1 MILDEIE
8 ALWEQRPFIPFEI
21 KTSDGEVHRV
31 THYKWILIHPNGTS
45 IHYVNPQLRS
55 RYVAVNQITSVAP
68 VETRRGRSA
77 GGKTRR
83 KP

>member
-1 MILDEIE
+1 MIVDEID
-8 ALWEQRPFIPFEI
+8 ALCEQRPFTPFDI

-45 IHYVNPQLRS
+45 INYVNPQLRS
-55 RYVAVNQITSVAP
+55 RYVAVNQITSVTP
-68 VETRRGRSA
+68 VETGRGRSA

-83 KP
+83 KA